1 MKASDLNE
9 RIEIW
14 QAVTT
19 RTQSGA
25 APVEYEYKCSTR
37 ARVNYS
43 TGTRTISNDEIFYD
57 VDREFIVRH
66 YVPVVDT
73 DEIRWKDTR
82 WQILSI
88 DRSREY
94 HNIVIKTTKLNV

>member
-1 MKASDLNE
+1 MKASDLDE

-14 QAVTT
+14 QVATT
-19 RTQSGA
+19 RTPSGA
-25 APVEYEYKCSTR
+25 VSIEYEYKCSTR

-43 TGTRTISNDEIFYD
+43 SGNRIVTNDEIFYD
-57 VDREFIVRH
+57 VDRDFIVRH

-73 DEIRWKDTR
+73 DEIRWNNQR

-88 DRSREY
+88 DRSKEY
-94 HNIVIKTTKLNV
+94 HNIVIKTTKVNE